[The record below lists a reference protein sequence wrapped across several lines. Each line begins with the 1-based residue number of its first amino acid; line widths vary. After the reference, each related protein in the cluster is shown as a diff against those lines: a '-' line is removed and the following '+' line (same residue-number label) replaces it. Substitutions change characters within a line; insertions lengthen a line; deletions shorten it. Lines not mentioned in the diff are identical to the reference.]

1 MTRNTLVS
9 IGEALIDFIPDRAGC
24 AFSDVGAFSPKLGG
38 APANVCGAYAKL
50 GGKARMLTQL
60 GDDPFG
66 HKILDELRDAG
77 IDVGCIRLTD
87 EANTALAFVSSGENG
102 ERTFSFYRKP
112 SADMLYRAEYI
123 TPETLDDAYAL
134 HFCSVSLGDFPMKQA
149 HAAAIRRAREQ
160 GSIVSFDPNLR
171 FPLWND
177 TQALRDTVL
186 EFLPQADIV
195 KISDEELEFLTGTDD
210 IRKALPRLLVG
221 NVQLVLYTLG
231 KDGATALT
239 AETQAH
245 VDGLPGKAVDTTGA
259 GDGFAGSFLWML
271 HRRGVERGGLGA
283 LSRET
288 LLECLHFS
296 NAFCTRSVQKRGA
309 IASYPALEDVLAD
322 LQKTEYKENT
332 I

>member
-1 MTRNTLVS
+1 MTRDTLVS

-24 AFSDVGAFSPKLGG
+24 AFSEVGAFSPKLGG

-66 HKILDELRDAG
+66 HKILNELREAG
-77 IDVGCIRLTD
+77 IDVESIRLTD
-87 EANTALAFVSSGENG
+87 EANTALAFVSSGANG

-112 SADMLYRAEYI
+112 SADMLYRAEYV
-123 TPETLDDAYAL
+123 TDETMADAYAL
-134 HFCSVSLGDFPMKQA
+134 HFCSVSLGDFSMKQA
-149 HAAAIRRAREQ
+149 HVAAIGRARAE

-171 FPLWND
+171 FPLWSDRN
-177 TQALRDTVL
+177 ALHDTVL
-186 EFLPQADIV
+186 EFLPMADVV
-195 KISDEELEFLTGTDD
+195 KISDEELPFLTGTDD
-210 IRKALPRLLVG
+210 IHKALPKLLVG
-221 NVQLVLYTLG
+221 NVRLVLYTLG

-239 AETQAH
+239 ADGEAH

-271 HRRGVERGGLGA
+271 HRKGVERDGLA
-283 LSRET
+283 SLSKET

-296 NAFCTRSVQKRGA
+296 NAFCTRSVQVRGA
-309 IASYPALEDVLAD
+309 IASYPSLDDVLSD
-322 LQKTEYKENT
+322 LR
-332 I
+332 

>member
-1 MTRNTLVS
+1 MTRDTLVA
-9 IGEALIDFIPDRAGC
+9 IGEALIDFMPDRAGC
-24 AFSDVGAFSPKLGG
+24 AFAEVGAFSPKLGG

-66 HKILDELRDAG
+66 HKILEELRQAG

-87 EANTALAFVSSGENG
+87 EANTALAFVSSGING

-112 SADMLYRAEYI
+112 SADMLYKPEYV
-123 TPETLDDAYAL
+123 TADALGDAYAL

-149 HAAAIRRAREQ
+149 HTAAIERARAQ

-177 TQALRDTVL
+177 RTALHDTVL
-186 EFLPQADIV
+186 AFLPLADVV

-210 IRKALPRLLVG
+210 IRAALPRLLVG
-221 NVQLVLYTLG
+221 NVKLVLYTLG
-231 KDGATALT
+231 KDGAMALT
-239 AETQAH
+239 AERAVR

-271 HRRGVERGGLGA
+271 HRLGVDRDGLA
-283 LSRET
+283 SLSDET
-288 LLECLHFS
+288 LRACLRFS
-296 NAFCTRSVQKRGA
+296 NAFCTRSVQQRGA

-322 LQKTEYKENT
+322 VGTTLPKEGNV
-332 I
+332 